1 PDVGRRAHD
10 GDARRLHGLHL
21 LLGRALAPGDDG
33 PRVSHAPPR
42 GRGLAGDESDH
53 RLPDVLPDVGR
64 RLFLLAAPDLTD
76 HHDAL
81 RSLARVQERHGLRV
95 VRADDGI
102 AADADAGGLADAERG
117 ELRDRLVGQGPAA
130 AHDTDA
136 PALVDVAGHDADL
149 ALL

>member
-1 PDVGRRAHD
+1 MATKRKPAFSRRARISPACPAFTASGLTIENVRSFTVALPLLDLHRLRHGRPDVGRRAHD

-64 RLFLLAAPDLTD
+64 
-76 HHDAL
+76 
-81 RSLARVQERHGLRV
+81 
-95 VRADDGI
+95 
-102 AADADAGGLADAERG
+102 
-117 ELRDRLVGQGPAA
+117 
-130 AHDTDA
+130 
-136 PALVDVAGHDADL
+136 
-149 ALL
+149 